1 MRKKIPH
8 SINHLFLLTI
18 SIKQKEYIT
27 AIHKNCTRLLLF
39 VCLILNGLA
48 ASSQKKDS
56 LQSPQ
61 QDSLQLFQQDS
72 LQLHQKDTVRKEF
85 INQLKQLGFSEV
97 KKGMQKFQ
105 EDRTETNQE
114 KLIESIQRTM
124 QAATNYV
131 EIGVD
136 TTGLNEELTDIERW
150 YNIAIDGV
158 LINKST
164 TQTKGNLEVSAKI
177 LKELLKRIQD
187 RQRSL
192 DKYYEELLEFRNDI
206 DSLYSDSSLY
216 RLSSD
221 SATSARYIQKMVLL
235 ASEIKPADSVLKHAL
250 GNVAALETN
259 VNLTVNKFN
268 TGIKQIEKFQQDLF
282 HQYFKREFP
291 NLSQPSANGTKRSLS
306 GIARISIAKAKL
318 SLSFYT
324 INYING
330 IIIILLL
337 IVGCTYFLRSLKH
350 RLREKKVLNNDFSGQ
365 LVLRYP
371 VLSAI
376 LLVLSLFQFI
386 FLQPVFAFSFLI
398 WTISAICLTII
409 FSGYITRYWMYSW
422 ITVFSL
428 FLLGCADNFM
438 REPSR
443 IERWFMF
450 GLAVA
455 GVISCVIIL
464 LKGRKE
470 ELKEKWIVYFM
481 VLMGLMESASA
492 LLNFYGRYN
501 LAKTG
506 LTNGFLNVVI
516 GLLFLWVVRFI
527 NEGLSLAS
535 IVYEAPD
542 KKFFYI
548 NFKKLGNKVPAIFYV
563 LLVIGWSILLGRN
576 FYISRVISEPIDDF
590 LHRERIVGNYSFTV
604 ISLLIFFLILV
615 LSTVVSRV
623 VSFFASDD
631 SGAHSTKKSGIGSW
645 LLLVRIG
652 IISIGFFLAFAA
664 AGISMDKITIII
676 SALGIGIGFGLQ
688 TLVNNLV
695 SGLIISFEKPVN
707 VGDIVEVGTRSGVMK
722 SIGFRSSVVYTWD
735 GADVVIPNGDL
746 LNQHLVNWTLGN
758 TKRRI
763 DILIGVAYGTDLEK
777 TKLLLEELAKKD
789 SRVLRV
795 PTPTVLVKEFSNSAI
810 NLRLLFWVPNVLEW
824 TNVQSDIISAIDIA
838 FKENNIVIPFPQQDI
853 HIRSVESNVPEIKK
867 EDKTDEQL

>member
-1 MRKKIPH
+1 MF
-8 SINHLFLLTI
+8 S
-18 SIKQKEYIT
+18 
-27 AIHKNCTRLLLF
+27 
-39 VCLILNGLA
+39 GLQ
-48 ASSQKKDS
+48 ASSQQKKSSQLARRDS
-56 LQSPQ
+56 LQQ
-61 QDSLQLFQQDS
+61 VKQDSLQQ
-72 LQLHQKDTVRKEF
+72 DTVRKEF
-85 INQLKQLGFSEV
+85 VLQLKELGFSEV

-105 EDRTETNQE
+105 DDRTETKQE
-114 KLIESIQRTM
+114 KLIENIQRTM
-124 QAATNYV
+124 QASTNYV
-131 EIGVD
+131 EIGID
-136 TTGLNEELTDIERW
+136 TTGLSEVLADIDRW

-177 LKELLKRIQD
+177 LKELLKRIED

-192 DKYYEELLEFRNDI
+192 DRYYEELLGFRNDI

-216 RLSSD
+216 RLSAD
-221 SATSARYIQKMVLL
+221 SATSARYIQKMVFL
-235 ASEIKPADSVLKHAL
+235 AAEIKPADSVLKNAL
-250 GNVAALETN
+250 ANVAALETN

-291 NLSQPSANGTKRSLS
+291 NLSQPSANGTKRSLK
-306 GIARISIAKAKL
+306 GIIGISTAKAQL
-318 SLSFYT
+318 SVSFYT
-324 INYING
+324 INNING

-337 IVGCTYFLRSLKH
+337 IVGCTYFLRSLKR
-350 RLREKKVLNNDFSGQ
+350 RLREKKVLMNDFSGQ

-386 FLQPVFAFSFLI
+386 FLHPVFTFSFII
-398 WTISAICLTII
+398 WIISAICLTII
-409 FSGYITRYWMYSW
+409 FNRYISRYWMYSW

-428 FLLGCADNFM
+428 FLLGCADNLI

-450 GLAVA
+450 GVSVI
-455 GVISCVIIL
+455 GVIACVVIL

-481 VLMGLMESASA
+481 MLMGLLENGSA

-501 LAKTG
+501 LAKTL
-506 LTNGFLNVVI
+506 LTNGFLSLALGI
-516 GLLFLWVVRFI
+516 LFLWVVRFI
-527 NEGLSLAS
+527 NEGLTLAS
-535 IVYEAPD
+535 VVYEAPD
-542 KKFFYI
+542 KKLFYI
-548 NFKKLGNKVPAIFYV
+548 NFQKLGNKVPAIFYV
-563 LLVIGWSILLGRN
+563 LLFIGWSILVGRN
-576 FYISRVISEPIDDF
+576 FYISRLISGPINDF
-590 LHRERIVGNYSFTV
+590 LHRERILGNYSFTA

-615 LSTVVSRV
+615 LATVVSRV
-623 VSFFASDD
+623 VSFFASDN
-631 SGAHSTKKSGIGSW
+631 SGDHSTKKTGIGSW

-777 TKLLLEELAKKD
+777 AKYILEEIAKKD
-789 SRVLRV
+789 GRVQRV
-795 PTPTVLVKEFSNSAI
+795 PVPSVLVKEFSSSSI

-838 FKENNIVIPFPQQDI
+838 FKENNIVIPFPQQDVHI
-853 HIRSVESNVPEIKK
+853 HSVVSNVPQIKNEEK
-867 EDKTDEQL
+867 KDEKTDEEN

>member
-1 MRKKIPH
+1 MAATRRLYL
-8 SINHLFLLTI
+8 INHLFLPTV
-18 SIKQKEYIT
+18 SIKYKDRPTEIY
-27 AIHKNCTRLLLF
+27 KNCTRLLLF

-48 ASSQKKDS
+48 ASSQQKDS
-56 LQSPQ
+56 LQS
-61 QDSLQLFQQDS
+61 
-72 LQLHQKDTVRKEF
+72 HKKDTLGKEF
-85 INQLKQLGFSEV
+85 ISQLKELGFSEV

-105 EDRTETNQE
+105 EDRTETKQE
-114 KLIESIQRTM
+114 KLIENIQRTM
-124 QAATNYV
+124 RAAMNYV

-136 TTGLNEELTDIERW
+136 TTGLNEELADIDRW

-177 LKELLKRIQD
+177 LKELLKRIED

-192 DKYYEELLEFRNDI
+192 DRYYEELLEFRNDI

-221 SATSARYIQKMVLL
+221 SATTARYIQKMVFL
-235 ASEIKPADSVLKHAL
+235 ASEIKPADSTLKHAL
-250 GNVAALETN
+250 VNVAALETN
-259 VNLTVNKFN
+259 VNLTVTKFSR
-268 TGIKQIEKFQQDLF
+268 GIKQIEKFQQDLF
-282 HQYFKREFP
+282 HQYFKREFR

-306 GIARISIAKAKL
+306 GIIRISAAKAKL
-318 SLSFYT
+318 SLYFYT
-324 INYING
+324 INNING

-337 IVGCTYFLRSLKH
+337 IVGCTCFLRSLKQH
-350 RLREKKVLNNDFSGQ
+350 LREEKVLKNDFSGQ

-398 WTISAICLTII
+398 WAISAICLTII
-409 FSGYITRYWMYSW
+409 FNGYITRYWLYSW
-422 ITVFSL
+422 LTVVSL
-428 FLLGCADNFM
+428 FLLGCADNLV

-450 GLAVA
+450 GLSVT

-464 LKGRKE
+464 LKGRKK

-481 VLMGLMESASA
+481 MLMGLMESGSA
-492 LLNFYGRYN
+492 LLIFYGRYN
-501 LAKTG
+501 LSKTL

-516 GLLFLWVVRFI
+516 GILFLWVVRFI
-527 NEGLSLAS
+527 NEGLALAS

-542 KKFFYI
+542 KKLFYI
-548 NFKKLGNKVPAIFYV
+548 NFKKLGNKVPAFFYV
-563 LLVIGWSILLGRN
+563 LLAIGWSILVGRN
-576 FYISRVISEPIDDF
+576 FYIFSVISEPVKDF

-604 ISLLIFFLILV
+604 INSLIFFLILV
-615 LSTVVSRV
+615 LSTVVSRI
-623 VSFFASDD
+623 VSFFASDS
-631 SGAHSTKKSGIGSW
+631 SGDHGTKKSGIGSW

-652 IISIGFFLAFAA
+652 IISMGFFLAFAA

-707 VGDIVEVGTRSGVMK
+707 VGDIVEVGTMSGVMK

-763 DILIGVAYGTDLEK
+763 DMLIGVAYGTDLEK
-777 TKLLLEELAKKD
+777 TKQLLENLAKND
-789 SRVLRV
+789 DRVLRV
-795 PTPTVLVKEFSNSAI
+795 PAPTLLVKEFSNSSI
-810 NLRLLFWVPNVLEW
+810 NLRLLFWVPNVSEW
-824 TNVQSDIISAIDIA
+824 TNVQSDILSAIDIA
-838 FKENNIVIPFPQQDI
+838 FKANNIVIPFPQQDI
-853 HIRSVESNVPEIKK
+853 HIHYVEGNMPETKN
-867 EDKTDEQL
+867 EDKNGE